1 MICVVTV
8 QKILVDTK
16 TATASSI
23 KPDART
29 DVLQRSAAQKLTNRR
44 SPIMRS
50 QSNKVV
56 NSKPAQ
62 GSAAGYDEKLVEMIN
77 TVIVDRSPSVKWD
90 DVGEKLYLTFFF
102 FFLFF
107 FFLLLCSFV
116 F

>member
-23 KPDART
+23 KPDARI
-29 DVLQRSAAQKLTNRR
+29 DVLQKAPLTNRR

-90 DVGEKLYLTFFF
+90 DVGEKLYLTFFS
-102 FFLFF
+102 FFLF